1 MPIILIPIVIFALYR
16 FEKWLFGNFWDKG
29 LMARLDFVEE
39 AVNEGDKAHLQEV
52 ITNRNFL
59 PLHILQVSFQT
70 DKGLE
75 FSDGTNSSVSD
86 RVNVTDVFSLGLYEK
101 ITRRLEL
108 DCRKRG
114 YYSILKTSLNASDLF
129 SPDIRYNTF
138 EQHTNL
144 YVYPAPLSVSKTEVP
159 FRQLMGDVLS
169 KRFLYEDNFTFRG
182 IRDYSRTDPQ
192 NMVNWKATAKTG
204 DLKVNLHDHTS
215 SQEVKFILNVDEPG
229 ILFERELLEDCIR
242 LTMSLAGRFISENV
256 PVSLLTN
263 GRDKVTGEN
272 ISLMAGASSLHMVSV
287 KRALARIDLEKTTPN
302 SMAEIVER
310 EVANVDIENTT
321 FCYISTTRGDDSLMA
336 AGLLA
341 QKAGKLLW
349 LCPLTKDMKKECP
362 ADSKIDFKVV
372 IHE

>member
-1 MPIILIPIVIFALYR
+1 MPIILIPIVIFALYS
-16 FEKWLFGNFWDKG
+16 FEKWLFGNYWDKG

-39 AVNEGDKAHLQEV
+39 AVNEGEKAHLQEV

-70 DKGLE
+70 DKGLLFGAE
-75 FSDGTNSSVSD
+75 TNSSVSD

-101 ITRRLEL
+101 ITRVIDF
-108 DCRKRG
+108 DCERRG
-114 YYSILKTSLNASDLF
+114 YYSILKTSLKASDFF

-138 EQHTNL
+138 EQHTNI
-144 YVYPAPLSVSKTEVP
+144 YVYPLFLSAGKIEVP

-182 IRDYSRTDPQ
+182 IRDYSQADPQ
-192 NMVNWKATAKTG
+192 NMVNWKATARTG

-229 ILFERELLEDCIR
+229 ILFESELLEDCIR
-242 LTMSLAGRFISENV
+242 LTMSLAVRFIEENV

-272 ISLMAGASSLHMVSV
+272 IRLLAGSSMLHVSSI
-287 KRALARIDLEKTTPN
+287 KRALARIDLEKITPN
-302 SMAEIVER
+302 SMAAIVEG
-310 EVANVDIENTT
+310 ELAGSDIGNTT
-321 FCYISTTRGDDSLMA
+321 FCYISTTRGDDSLKTA
-336 AGLLA
+336 DLLA
-341 QKAGKLLW
+341 DKAGKLLW
-349 LCPLTKDMKKECP
+349 LCPLTKDMKQDGP
-362 ADSKIDFKVV
+362 ANPRIDFKVV
-372 IHE
+372 THE

>member
-114 YYSILKTSLNASDLF
+114 YYSILKTSLKASDLF

-215 SQEVKFILNVDEPG
+215 SQDVKFILNVDEPG

-242 LTMSLAGRFISENV
+242 LTMSLTGRFIEENV

-272 ISLMAGASSLHMVSV
+272 ISLMAGASALHVVSV

-302 SMAEIVER
+302 SMAELVER
-310 EVANVDIENTT
+310 EVAKVDIENTT
-321 FCYISTTRGDDSLMA
+321 FCYISTTRGDDSLKA

-349 LCPLTKDMKKECP
+349 LCPLTKDMKQERP
-362 ADSKIDFKVV
+362 ADSKIDFEVV

>member
-114 YYSILKTSLNASDLF
+114 YYSILKTSLKASDLF

-310 EVANVDIENTT
+310 EVASADVENTT
-321 FCYISTTRGDDSLMA
+321 FCYISTTRGDDSLKV
-336 AGLLA
+336 AGFLA

-349 LCPLTKDMKKECP
+349 LCPLTKDMKQERP

>member
-1 MPIILIPIVIFALYR
+1 MPIILIPIVIFALYHL
-16 FEKWLFGNFWDKG
+16 EKWLFGNFWDKG

-39 AVNEGDKAHLQEV
+39 AVNEGEKAHLQEV

-70 DKGLE
+70 DRGLT
-75 FSDGTNSSVSD
+75 FSEETNSSVSD

-101 ITRRLEL
+101 ITRKLEL
-108 DCRKRG
+108 DCQKRG
-114 YYSILKTSLNASDLF
+114 YFSILKTSLKASDLF

-182 IRDYSRTDPQ
+182 IRDYSKTDPQ

-204 DLKVNLHDHTS
+204 NLKVNLHDHTS
-215 SQEVKFILNVDEPG
+215 SQEVMFILNVDEPG

-242 LTMSLAGRFISENV
+242 LTMSLAGRFIEENV

-263 GRDKVTGEN
+263 GRDKVTGES
-272 ISLMAGASSLHMVSV
+272 IFIMAGASSLHMVSI
-287 KRALARIDLEKTTPN
+287 KRALARIDLEKTLPN
-302 SMAEIVER
+302 SMAELVER

-321 FCYISTTRGDDSLMA
+321 FCYISTTRGDDSLKA
-336 AGLLA
+336 AGFLA
-341 QKAGKLLW
+341 QKSGKLLW
-349 LCPLTKDMKKECP
+349 LCPLTKDMKQERP
-362 ADSKIDFKVV
+362 ENLKIDFKVV